1 MDYVFHWR
9 VITDNLDLFLHGIW
23 LTIQLAAVTCVLGIM
38 VGVLG
43 AAAMVSRFRPL
54 VLLTRGYVEIIRNTP
69 LLVQL
74 FFVFFGL
81 PSLGLKLN
89 AGQAAVLTLSLH
101 VGAYATEIIRAGIEA
116 VPRGQLEAAEAL
128 ALSRLHR
135 FRFVVLPQALRYV
148 YPALASQFIILLLDT
163 SIVSLIGAEDL
174 TNVGYYLES
183 RTFRS
188 FEIFFFITLV
198 YLSLSFLFRRAFG
211 LAYRVGLAKG
221 G

>member
-9 VITDNLDLFLHGIW
+9 VITDNLDLFLDGIW
-23 LTIQLAAVTCVLGIM
+23 LTVQLAAVTCVLGIL

-43 AAAMVSRFRPL
+43 AAAMVSGFRPL
-54 VLLTRGYVEIIRNTP
+54 VALTRGYVEVIRNTP

-81 PSLGLKLN
+81 PSLGFRLN
-89 AGQAAVLTLSLH
+89 AAEAAVLTLSLH

-116 VPRGQLEAAEAL
+116 VPRGLLEAADAL
-128 ALSRLHR
+128 ALSRFQR
-135 FRFVVLPQALRYV
+135 FRFVVLPQALRRV
-148 YPALASQFIILLLDT
+148 YPALSSQFIILLLDT

-174 TNVGYYLES
+174 TSMGYFLES

-188 FEIFFFITLV
+188 FEIFFTITLI
-198 YLSLSFLFRRAFG
+198 YLALSFLFRRAFG
-211 LAYRVGLAKG
+211 LAYRVTLAKG

>member
-43 AAAMVSRFRPL
+43 AAAMVSGFRPL